1 VRRWRAGGLGSS
13 LAVAAA
19 APCVVASMSA
29 CLYVREPACV
39 RVASRCCCACHCIV
53 CGDGVRGRAASGVFG
68 LEAHDWCE
76 SVARRVALLCAE
88 AQHLLRHAEPSRI
101 GRSGHDRRAVG

>member
-1 VRRWRAGGLGSS
+1 VDSDRRSPLPPPRLVSS
-13 LAVAAA
+13 Q
-19 APCVVASMSA
+19 
-29 CLYVREPACV
+29 ACV
-39 RVASRCCCACHCIV
+39 RVCTCVSLRACVSLRGVVVHVIASCA